1 MKTNK
6 KKSST
11 MKKLLPA
18 FAMLTVSAI
27 SLSSAT
33 YAWFTMNKE
42 VSVTSM
48 QVKAKAEAG
57 LLINEKKAAGDAYW
71 DDSATALSAPGTA
84 LAPTSTTNGAKWFH
98 ANSKIASSEAG
109 GTANGGKSANLSGVY
124 EELSLTEANTAL
136 TEGDEGTRKAE
147 YSIFY
152 KNNDSTA
159 GYSDASTDT
168 AYYVMY
174 KYYLRVSNDNGIT
187 GLAKTAGAQN
197 VAIKEVKVTA
207 TDSDSNDATARS
219 TDLNKALRVGIKMG
233 GQMYI
238 YSPAYGAGTASATYY
253 AVTAIENDDA
263 NEDGVIT
270 ATEQDIT
277 NAPVDAFATNRV
289 TYTAL
294 TSLPGMTGDGAEVD
308 VYLWFEGEDVNCKS
322 ENLTASLDNLSVDI
336 TFGLETLENAAPAN
350 TNNEF

>member
-1 MKTNK
+1 MTVKALRKQLAAAIAMTLVATVALG
-6 KKSST
+6 SS
-11 MKKLLPA
+11 
-18 FAMLTVSAI
+18 
-27 SLSSAT
+27 T

-42 VSVTSM
+42 VTATSM

-57 LLINEKKAAGDAYW
+57 LLINEKQAAGDTYW
-71 DDSATALSAPGTA
+71 DDSATALAAPGTA
-84 LAPTSTTNGAKWFH
+84 LAPTSTTTGTAWYH

-109 GTANGGKSANLSGVY
+109 GAANGVKSTNLSGIY
-124 EELSLTEANTAL
+124 EQLTLTEANTAL
-136 TEGDEGTRKAE
+136 TEGAEGTRKAE

-152 KNNDSTA
+152 SNNDNTS
-159 GYSDASTDT
+159 GFDPASTDT

-174 KYYLRVSNDNGIT
+174 KYYLRVSNDSGISGMGKENGD
-187 GLAKTAGAQN
+187 QN

-233 GQMYI
+233 TKMYI
-238 YSPAYGAGTASATYY
+238 YAPVYGTDTSSATYY
-253 AVTAIENDDA
+253 VVKTITNNDANNDGKISAAEQTITNEAVT
-263 NEDGVIT
+263 G
-270 ATEQDIT
+270 
-277 NAPVDAFATNRV
+277 FATNRV

-294 TSLPGMTGDGAEVD
+294 TSLPGMTGAGEEVD
-308 VYLWFEGEDVNCKS
+308 VYIWFEGEDVNCKS

-336 TFGLETLENAAPAN
+336 TFGLETLSDDAPAN